1 MLPRCTDVLAEM
13 DGSGKGDCLAKFRA
27 RGESVNSEKGQKEL
41 TQVELI
47 AKFSLLLESNSTV
60 HSVLLFLISGDGIGR
75 WNGFFLGFFW
85 KTCIIIIKQFCMYIV
100 SFCNRISGHE

>member
-60 HSVLLFLISGDGIGR
+60 HSVLLYSHFRR
-75 WNGFFLGFFW
+75 WDRKMERVFFGFFLEDLYNYYQAILYVYRF
-85 KTCIIIIKQFCMYIV
+85 V
-100 SFCNRISGHE
+100 L

>member
-60 HSVLLFLISGDGIGR
+60 HSVLLYSHFRRWDRKMERFFVVVFFGR
-75 WNGFFLGFFW
+75 L
-85 KTCIIIIKQFCMYIV
+85 V
-100 SFCNRISGHE
+100 